1 MNLIETVNLVLEKKK
16 NEFGNEVNQDWKL
29 NKRVTLPE
37 DCNLDTIDVVCDKKK
52 TIGLVTQRLRWI
64 NPKFI
69 PYAFV

>member
-1 MNLIETVNLVLEKKK
+1 MEKKK

-52 TIGLVTQRLRWI
+52 TIGSVIHTSHAACGMHHI
-64 NPKFI
+64 SYVK
-69 PYAFV
+69 